1 MLSLKS
7 IYFYLNA
14 CHITLV
20 NFFKKIY
27 FSSKNY
33 NKSLETKT
41 PQQIYYNPNPFLLS
55 IITSFS
61 SQSFKISE
69 IDANVFWLEDKK
81 KNSEQL
87 HNFFWLNLI
96 DRKTDYKNIKKI
108 IYIWMLKN
116 SKYKRK
122 IWESSTLSARV
133 ISWILNADI
142 ILNNSTF
149 DFKKNFLN
157 CIISQTNHLKKNIKF
172 EKDISKKIKVL
183 TAIILSG
190 LVFKEYEENYNI
202 GIKELEKLIKDFFD
216 SSGFPLTRNPADLFF
231 LSKYLI
237 FCKEVIKDSQKYV
250 PEFLED
256 IVEKNLNC
264 IQFLRTPEG
273 QLPLFNGSYSIK
285 LKQIEKYLQ
294 SSKSNIK
301 NNILGG
307 LFKIKYKNHFL
318 LIDIEKPPQKIY
330 SKSYQSGPLSFEYY
344 LDGVKIISNSGFGSN
359 ISKKAEFLSRVTAC
373 QSTLTIN
380 DTSITKFETNE
391 MINKIFGNSIQDSF
405 KSFDFNTKNE
415 NGIIGCSSS
424 NNGYEKKFGCIHKRE
439 LYIEKDSNYLK
450 GIDHILKKKDGYPI
464 RYAFR
469 FHINPKLD
477 VIKTIS
483 GNSALIQIS
492 KNKSL
497 IFIVHN
503 EELKIEKSIFLG
515 EKKIIDSACITI
527 SGNLVNKNKTFNWE
541 IRKNI

>member
-1 MLSLKS
+1 MFSPKS
-7 IYFYLNA
+7 IYFYLIA

-20 NFFKKIY
+20 KFFKKIY
-27 FSSKNY
+27 FTSKNY

-61 SQSFKISE
+61 GQSFKISE
-69 IDANVFWLEDKK
+69 IDANIFWLEDKK
-81 KNSEQL
+81 KNSDQL

-96 DRKTDYKNIKKI
+96 NRKTDYKNIKKI

-116 SKYKRK
+116 SKYKK
-122 IWESSTLSARV
+122 IIWESSTLSSRI

-157 CIISQTNHLKKNIKF
+157 CIIAQTNHLKKNIKF
-172 EKDISKKIKVL
+172 EKDISKKIKVI

-202 GIKELEKLIKDFFD
+202 GIKELENLVKDFFD
-216 SSGFPLTRNPADLFF
+216 PSGFPLTRNPADLFF

-264 IQFLRTPEG
+264 IQFLRTPED
-273 QLPLFNGSYSIK
+273 QLPLFNGSFSIK

-307 LFKIKYKNHFL
+307 LFKIKFKNHFL

-380 DTSITKFETNE
+380 DTSITKFETND
-391 MINKIFGNSIQDSF
+391 MINRVFGNSIQDSF
-405 KSFDFNTKNE
+405 KSFDFSSKNE

-439 LYIEKDSNYLK
+439 LYIDKESNYLK
-450 GIDHILKKKDGYPI
+450 GIDHIIKAKDGYPI

-497 IFIVHN
+497 IFIIHN
-503 EELKIEKSIFLG
+503 EELEIEKSIFLG
-515 EKKIIDSACITI
+515 EKKIVDSSCITI
-527 SGNLVNKNKTFNWE
+527 SGNLVNKNKIFNWE